1 MKKVLILSYF
11 YPPSVF
17 VGGQRTAFWA
27 KELHRFGYY
36 PIIVTRCWNAGQTDI
51 TDLIENNE
59 LRVEKFDHYEVHYL
73 PYKRSLRDRLAD
85 KGGFRY
91 IQKALTLAEL
101 ILSNFSTAVIP
112 YKNMLRHC
120 DALLT
125 NDNIPIFIA
134 SGRPFQSFYF
144 GYKLR
149 KKHNVKWI
157 PDYRDEWNSHYRE
170 STQGTLQKFVQKLET
185 RSEKKWTSNA
195 DHFLSVSQLWVD
207 RITALTGIS
216 GSVVKNGF
224 DAIYEKSMRQDKDL
238 KVLYA
243 GTLYPYQ
250 DISVITDSIAALN
263 DSRIKFFFI
272 GSCYA
277 EESRLKLKALAEQ
290 HPDHFHILDK
300 VPKAEFEK
308 VISEM
313 DIGILSSYKHTDGWL
328 PVKIYDYYA
337 HGLEILLCPS
347 DNDLMAQFISQTKSG
362 AVVNN
367 SDECKAYLLDR
378 LKAKQDGSFDTPR
391 NYELGKEYHR
401 LYQTELLAKTLDS
414 LLS

>member
-36 PIIVTRCWNAGQTDI
+36 PIIVTRVWNKAQTDL
-51 TDLIENNE
+51 TDAIQDNE

-73 PYKRSLRDRLAD
+73 PYKRTLRDKIAN
-85 KGGFRY
+85 KQGFKY
-91 IQKALTLAEL
+91 FQKALTLWEL
-101 ILSNFSTAVIP
+101 IMSNYSTSVIP
-112 YKNMLRHC
+112 YNNMLKYC
-120 DALLT
+120 DTLLSKE
-125 NDNIPIFIA
+125 DIPAVIA

-149 KKHNVKWI
+149 QKHDIKWI

-170 STQGTLQKFVQKLET
+170 QSQGTLQKFIQKLET
-185 RSEKKWTSNA
+185 KSEKKWTSNA
-195 DHFLSVSQLWVD
+195 DHFVSVSQLWVD
-207 RITALTGIS
+207 RISALTNTN

-224 DAIYEKSMRQDKDL
+224 DAIYEKTKRSDTDL

-250 DISVITDSIAALN
+250 DISMITDSIASIN
-263 DSRIKFFFI
+263 DPRLKFYFI

-277 EESRLKLKALAEQ
+277 EESRLQLEALSEK
-290 HPDHFHILDK
+290 HPENFQILNK
-300 VPKAEFEK
+300 VPKSEFEK
-308 VISEM
+308 LISEM
-313 DIGILSSYKHTDGWL
+313 DIGILSSYKYTDGWL

-347 DNDLMAQFISQTKSG
+347 DNDLMAQFIQDTESG
-362 AVVNN
+362 AIVENQLACE
-367 SDECKAYLLDR
+367 SYLKDR
-378 LKAKQDGSFDTPR
+378 LKSKSDGTFDAPR
-391 NYELGKEYHR
+391 NYKLGKEYHR
-401 LYQTELLAKTLDS
+401 LYQTEMLAKTLDS
-414 LLS
+414 LVK